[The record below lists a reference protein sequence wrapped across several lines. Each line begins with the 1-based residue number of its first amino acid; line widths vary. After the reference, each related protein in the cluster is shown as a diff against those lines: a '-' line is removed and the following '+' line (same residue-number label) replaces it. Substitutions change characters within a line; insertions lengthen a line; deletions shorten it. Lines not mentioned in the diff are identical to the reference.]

1 MNQINKKNWMWHL
14 WDIIYPLLF
23 YYAVLMF
30 SFTAAKVLLG
40 NETSMYMYC
49 QIIAS
54 AITLPVMY
62 FNFYRVLYRKPREQK
77 RQIGVYVAII
87 PIILCLSIALNNIIM
102 MSPLVDI
109 SDGYREAASNFYG
122 SVLLLEIIGS
132 GILTPILEE
141 LVFRGIVYGKLRS
154 IMNMPV
160 AIAISALLFAIIH
173 FNVVQFV
180 YAFFVGA
187 LLAIFIELTH
197 DILSAIIGHM
207 VANIFAV
214 LRTEFDWI
222 TFMVDRSVVAWI
234 TSVGLLVLGIILL
247 FIVMKKGVKRD
258 TI

>member
-1 MNQINKKNWMWHL
+1 M
-14 WDIIYPLLF
+14 
-23 YYAVLMF
+23 
-30 SFTAAKVLLG
+30 
-40 NETSMYMYC
+40 
-49 QIIAS
+49 
-54 AITLPVMY
+54 
-62 FNFYRVLYRKPREQK
+62 
-77 RQIGVYVAII
+77 
-87 PIILCLSIALNNIIM
+87 
-102 MSPLVDI
+102 
-109 SDGYREAASNFYG
+109 
-122 SVLLLEIIGS
+122 
-132 GILTPILEE
+132 EE

-160 AIAISALLFAIIH
+160 AIVISALLFAIIH

-187 LLAIFIELTH
+187 LLAIFVELTD

-234 TSVGLLVLGIILL
+234 TSVGLLVLGIIML